1 MDQTDAVVVAGDAPA
16 SSTSCDRTELP
27 VDLLLRTFG
36 TMQIKDLCSPCLLY
50 SAADHDDGTAT
61 LHHLSTDKLHHV
73 TLPDPAFRSRYVMG
87 SSHGWLITADDRSN
101 LILVN
106 PMTGDQIAMPPPE
119 TMPNVELLYGEE
131 DGIPDGYS
139 LLYVDTVPRNFDRE
153 PSPYGLSLEQGR
165 FPFYTRVALSCDP
178 SSTENCIVIW
188 RWDRYLEEEDDDE
201 EEEEDDDD
209 DEDDDNDNDND
220 DGNDSDANE
229 IVEGIMVATEIEVEE
244 DEEETESVVE
254 EHEEVEMANKD
265 CGAQTETKEEE
276 VYNVLV
282 PAEEKD
288 DEKEE
293 KERVTANFRVYKID
307 FVEQKLAGIEGG
319 DIFDCIDVNLQP
331 AFNHP
336 FLKDHKIQMEPSS
349 FPVGMDVKS
358 VSPHNV
364 SQAQPPLVA
373 CPRGTIPMLRNHISP
388 RTIIEVNGEDKQQ
401 EAVGIQYGHD
411 DIYGTRAI
419 INVYEPK
426 VKNGSKDYTTTSIDI
441 YSKPGLAEAIG
452 VGYSVSPRLSGDS
465 FARFHVA
472 WDHGELNKPCYD
484 HTCPGFVQVSHNFG
498 LGGRL
503 RQDPRTK
510 NWWVIYGEENTPVGY
525 WPNSLFNYI
534 RDNGDTAFWGGHVS
548 GPTASTDSPQ
558 IGSGH
563 FASEGYGKAAFI
575 KNIQLVDKNNKL
587 FNPGNNKAVPGSTRS
602 SKFTV
607 DGYGVDKY
615 GLHTYYGGPG
625 DLA

>member
-307 FVEQKLAGIEGG
+307 FVEQKLAG
-319 DIFDCIDVNLQP
+319 VNNLQDHMLFTGFKTSFFLP
-331 AFNHP
+331 AKDCSTLIPNSIYHADDLNLNTFSKRFSDRRVLNDQGLRQVFIFN
-336 FLKDHKIQMEPSS
+336 MEDSS
-349 FPVGMDVKS
+349 FSDILPPTSSRLNWPPPVWI
-358 VSPHNV
+358 
-364 SQAQPPLVA
+364 QP
-373 CPRGTIPMLRNHISP
+373 S
-388 RTIIEVNGEDKQQ
+388 
-401 EAVGIQYGHD
+401 
-411 DIYGTRAI
+411 
-419 INVYEPK
+419 
-426 VKNGSKDYTTTSIDI
+426 
-441 YSKPGLAEAIG
+441 
-452 VGYSVSPRLSGDS
+452 
-465 FARFHVA
+465 
-472 WDHGELNKPCYD
+472 
-484 HTCPGFVQVSHNFG
+484 
-498 LGGRL
+498 
-503 RQDPRTK
+503 
-510 NWWVIYGEENTPVGY
+510 
-525 WPNSLFNYI
+525 
-534 RDNGDTAFWGGHVS
+534 
-548 GPTASTDSPQ
+548 
-558 IGSGH
+558 
-563 FASEGYGKAAFI
+563 
-575 KNIQLVDKNNKL
+575 
-587 FNPGNNKAVPGSTRS
+587 RS
-602 SKFTV
+602 
-607 DGYGVDKY
+607 
-615 GLHTYYGGPG
+615 
-625 DLA
+625 